1 MGIALYL
8 IWSKGTANKE
18 VKAAIKIFSIQL
30 FLNVFWS
37 FAFFWKQITFVRSGS
52 YNSIVGGYFTN
63 NQKI

>member
-8 IWSKGTANKE
+8 IWSNTANKE

-37 FAFFWKQITFVRSGS
+37 FAFFLEADHLC
-52 YNSIVGGYFTN
+52 
-63 NQKI
+63 

>member
-37 FAFFWKQITFVRSGS
+37 FAFFLEADHLC
-52 YNSIVGGYFTN
+52 
-63 NQKI
+63 